1 MKIYIT
7 TPIYYINAEP
17 HIGHTYT
24 TIAADTLARF
34 YKMAGYD
41 VFFLTGTDEHGQKIY
56 ESAKKQNISL
66 DEFVNKIAGIYKNM
80 WDTLGISYSRFIRT
94 TEKEHEETVRTIFTT
109 LLKKGDLYK
118 GEYQGYYCVPCESYA
133 IPEDESNPLCPDCQR
148 PMNKISEPSYFF
160 RISKYADKLE
170 KHIEENNFIKPDFR
184 KNEVLNFI
192 RSGLH
197 DISVTRKNIE
207 WGISAPV
214 PEDFTIYVWF
224 DALINYLSGI
234 GYLKNDELFSKFW
247 PPDVQFL
254 GKDIIRFHHIIWP
267 CLLLAL
273 DLPLPKTVFAH
284 GWWVSGKDKISKSKG
299 NIIDPLKIIEEY
311 GLDAFRYFLLREIP
325 FGLDGEYSDERF
337 KKRYNS
343 DLVNDIGNLVNR
355 TLNLV
360 ETKAD
365 GVIDDEPLDISL
377 VNFANSVFK
386 AYKEKME
393 AIAFSEA
400 LEEIGKLVSFLNRY
414 LDEKAPWREGC
425 KNIKEILNSTS
436 HGIRIAAIMFA
447 PFIPDASSKILDMMG
462 LEDDL
467 NKDGFKL
474 LTQTMPSGT
483 RIKKREILFPRKK

>member
-170 KHIEENNFIKPDFR
+170 KHIEENNFIKT
-184 KNEVLNFI
+184 
-192 RSGLH
+192 GL
-197 DISVTRKNIE
+197 
-207 WGISAPV
+207 
-214 PEDFTIYVWF
+214 
-224 DALINYLSGI
+224 
-234 GYLKNDELFSKFW
+234 
-247 PPDVQFL
+247 Q
-254 GKDIIRFHHIIWP
+254 
-267 CLLLAL
+267 
-273 DLPLPKTVFAH
+273 
-284 GWWVSGKDKISKSKG
+284 
-299 NIIDPLKIIEEY
+299 
-311 GLDAFRYFLLREIP
+311 
-325 FGLDGEYSDERF
+325 
-337 KKRYNS
+337 
-343 DLVNDIGNLVNR
+343 
-355 TLNLV
+355 
-360 ETKAD
+360 
-365 GVIDDEPLDISL
+365 
-377 VNFANSVFK
+377 
-386 AYKEKME
+386 KE
-393 AIAFSEA
+393 
-400 LEEIGKLVSFLNRY
+400 
-414 LDEKAPWREGC
+414 
-425 KNIKEILNSTS
+425 
-436 HGIRIAAIMFA
+436 
-447 PFIPDASSKILDMMG
+447 
-462 LEDDL
+462 
-467 NKDGFKL
+467 
-474 LTQTMPSGT
+474 
-483 RIKKREILFPRKK
+483 